1 VRLLVFALALAAA
14 ACEPV
19 LPPGS
24 ELVPGSPLVVVV
36 TRYGSIE
43 EKSAVEAWVAA
54 TDLDAVRRLQQEA
67 NSLPRFPGE
76 TIFCPF
82 DEGSHYRVEFVYA
95 NGAGLTLFAE
105 IRGCRGVG
113 PTYDGH
119 WTNWSAIDH
128 RFLDDLERISPP
140 G

>member
-1 VRLLVFALALAAA
+1 
-14 ACEPV
+14 
-19 LPPGS
+19 
-24 ELVPGSPLVVVV
+24 VPGSPLVVVV

-43 EKSAVEAWVAA
+43 EKSAVESWVVVS
-54 TDLDAVRRLQQEA
+54 DPEAVRNLQQEA
-67 NSLPRFPGE
+67 NSLPRFPRE

-113 PTYDGH
+113 PAYNGH

-128 RFLDDLERISPP
+128 RFLDDLERVSPP